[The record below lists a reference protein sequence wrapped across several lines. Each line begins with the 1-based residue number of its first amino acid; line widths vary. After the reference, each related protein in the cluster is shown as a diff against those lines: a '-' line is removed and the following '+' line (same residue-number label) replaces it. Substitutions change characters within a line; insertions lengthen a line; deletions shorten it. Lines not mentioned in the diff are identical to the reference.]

1 MKNKCVFRKLIKQIY
16 ICIKDVMH
24 DNPYASRTVRRS
36 WIQRN
41 PRLFSSLT
49 ITTAMLI
56 LFSRPIY
63 DAFIRDDLVPA
74 PPRVRK

>member
-1 MKNKCVFRKLIKQIY
+1 ML
-16 ICIKDVMH
+16 
-24 DNPYASRTVRRS
+24 DNPRGSRTVQRS

-41 PRLFSSLT
+41 PRLFAGVTITSSL
-49 ITTAMLI
+49 LV

-74 PPRVRK
+74 PPMRKQTN

>member
-1 MKNKCVFRKLIKQIY
+1 ML
-16 ICIKDVMH
+16 
-24 DNPYASRTVRRS
+24 DNPRAARTIKRS

-41 PRLFSSLT
+41 PRIFSCLAITSSL
-49 ITTAMLI
+49 LV

-74 PPRVRK
+74 PPRAIRQQRQ